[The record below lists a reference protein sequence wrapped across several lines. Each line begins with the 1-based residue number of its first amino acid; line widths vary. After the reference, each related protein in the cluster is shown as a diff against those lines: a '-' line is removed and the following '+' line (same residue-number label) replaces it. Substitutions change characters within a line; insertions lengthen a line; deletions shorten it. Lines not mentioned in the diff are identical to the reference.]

1 MDSVGPINTV
11 TNATPV
17 AAPAS
22 PTTSGNAQSS
32 SQLAQLQTDEGVV
45 VSLGGQTPSSSNS
58 PIDLYKQL
66 SQLGTQLSAQQ
77 SAAPGP
83 SPATAPAPAPAAG
96 STDSDGDTDTT
107 TGASD
112 GDADNSTASA
122 ASAASTASATSGSSS
137 PSTSTTSA
145 QAPNTNGVV
154 DLNTEWANVLK
165 SRPELATQAVQV
177 ESDQVLLS
185 KTLPSA

>member
-66 SQLGTQLSAQQ
+66 SQLGTQLSSQQ

-83 SPATAPAPAPAAG
+83 SPATAPAPAAG
-96 STDSDGDTDTT
+96 GTDSDGDTDTT

-112 GDADNSTASA
+112 GDADNST